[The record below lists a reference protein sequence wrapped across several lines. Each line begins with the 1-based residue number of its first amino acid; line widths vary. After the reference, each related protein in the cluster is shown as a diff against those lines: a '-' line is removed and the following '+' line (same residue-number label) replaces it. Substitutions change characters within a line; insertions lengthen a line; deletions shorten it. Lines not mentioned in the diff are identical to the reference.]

1 MYIRSARE
9 LHNHNKIGEAMLAQ
23 VKKWGNS
30 QGIMLSKQLLKESQI
45 QVGDSVELLA
55 RRGQVIIKA
64 TKADPRGRY
73 DLKDLMAKVPKN
85 YKPEEVGFGV
95 PVGGEA
101 W

>member
-1 MYIRSARE
+1 MLLVN
-9 LHNHNKIGEAMLAQ
+9 LHIKKLKMGETMLAQ

-30 QGIMLSKQLLKESQI
+30 QGIMLSKQLLEKAHI
-45 QVGDSVELLA
+45 QVGDSVEIMA
-55 RRGQVIIKA
+55 KHGQVIIKA
-64 TKADPRGRY
+64 TKIDPRGRY
-73 DLKDLMAKVPKN
+73 ELKDLMAKVPKD